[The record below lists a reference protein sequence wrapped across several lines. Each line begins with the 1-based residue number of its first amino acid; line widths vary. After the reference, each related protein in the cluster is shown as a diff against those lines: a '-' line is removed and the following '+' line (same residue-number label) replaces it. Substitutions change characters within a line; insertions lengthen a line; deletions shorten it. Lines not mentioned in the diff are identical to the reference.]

1 MRISANTVVTIDY
14 ILTDDTGNVIDESK
28 SGDFTYLHGA
38 QNIIP
43 GLENALA
50 TRTAGDEFSVSLAPQ
65 DAYGLHDEAKLF
77 TVERDKFPEDVALQP
92 GMQFR
97 AQGGD
102 GQGMLVTIASVEGDE
117 VTVDGNHPL
126 AGVTLNFQVKVVEV
140 REATAEE
147 VEHGHV
153 HGAGGHHH

>member
-1 MRISANTVVTIDY
+1 MLIADNTVVTIDY
-14 ILTDDTGNVIDESK
+14 TLTDDNGTVIDESQ
-28 SGDFTYLHGA
+28 SGDFAYLHGA

-50 TRTAGDEFSVSLAPQ
+50 SKTAGDELSVSLAPQ
-65 DAYGLHDEAKLF
+65 DAYGLHDDAKLF
-77 TVERDKFPEDVALQP
+77 AVKRDMFPADVAIQP

-97 AQGGD
+97 AQSGD
-102 GQGMLVTIASVEGDE
+102 GQGMLVTVAKVEENE

-126 AGVTLNFQVKVVEV
+126 AGVPLNFQVKVINV

-147 VEHGHV
+147 LEHGHV
-153 HGAGGHHH
+153 HGPEGHNH